1 MLRLRAVAVVSLGS
15 LCAAGV
21 LVSYLV
27 FPRAATTVLAIFAP
41 GVTYFLET
49 AVPAVALTIDD
60 GPDPEETPAIL
71 DVLRDHDA
79 HATFFLIGSRI
90 PGNEPLLARMRSEG
104 HELANHSYDDRMSLC
119 VPSAEL
125 ARSLAMTHAA
135 LSPFGAIRWFRPGSG
150 LFSRPMLKLAREQGY
165 RLALGD
171 VFPLDSGLSS
181 PRFQRW
187 YILQHV
193 QPGSIIILHDA
204 LSRGVRT
211 AAALGAVLPVLKD
224 RGFKIVTLTAL
235 ASLAA
240 EEAL

>member
-1 MLRLRAVAVVSLGS
+1 M
-15 LCAAGV
+15 
-21 LVSYLV
+21 
-27 FPRAATTVLAIFAP
+27 
-41 GVTYFLET
+41 
-49 AVPAVALTIDD
+49 
-60 GPDPEETPAIL
+60 
-71 DVLRDHDA
+71 RDHSV

-119 VPSAEL
+119 VPPAEL

-187 YILQHV
+187 YILQHA

-204 LSRGVRT
+204 LGGNPREQRV
-211 AAALGAVLPVLKD
+211 
-224 RGFKIVTLTAL
+224 
-235 ASLAA
+235 
-240 EEAL
+240 EAIS

>member
-1 MLRLRAVAVVSLGS
+1 MLRLRAVALVSLGS

-21 LVSYLV
+21 LLSYLV
-27 FPRAATTVLAIFAP
+27 FPRAATTVLTIFAP

-49 AVPAVALTIDD
+49 AVPAAALTIDD
-60 GPDPEETPAIL
+60 GPDPQETPAIL

-79 HATFFLIGSRI
+79 HATFLLIGSRI

-171 VFPLDSGLSS
+171 VFSLDS
-181 PRFQRW
+181 RFQRW
-187 YILQHV
+187 YILQHA

-204 LSRGVRT
+204 LGRGVRT
-211 AAALGAVLPVLKD
+211 AAALGAVLPILEN

-235 ASLAA
+235 VSLAA

>member
-1 MLRLRAVAVVSLGS
+1 VLRLRAVVLASLGS

-21 LVSYLV
+21 LLSYLV
-27 FPRAATTVLAIFAP
+27 YPRAAATVLATFAP

-79 HATFFLIGSRI
+79 HGTFFLIGSRI

-125 ARSLAMTHAA
+125 ARSLTMTHAA
-135 LSPFGAIRWFRPGSG
+135 LSSFGAIRWFRPGSG
-150 LFSRPMLKLAREQGY
+150 LFSRAMLKLARAQGY

-187 YILQHV
+187 YILQHA

-204 LSRGVRT
+204 LSRGVGT
-211 AAALGAVLPVLKD
+211 AAALRAVLPILKD

-235 ASLAA
+235 VTLAA

>member
-1 MLRLRAVAVVSLGS
+1 MLRLRAAALAS
-15 LCAAGV
+15 LCSLYAAGV
-21 LVSYLV
+21 LLSYLV
-27 FPRAATTVLAIFAP
+27 FPRAATTILAIFAP

-135 LSPFGAIRWFRPGSG
+135 L
-150 LFSRPMLKLAREQGY
+150 
-165 RLALGD
+165 
-171 VFPLDSGLSS
+171 
-181 PRFQRW
+181 
-187 YILQHV
+187 
-193 QPGSIIILHDA
+193 
-204 LSRGVRT
+204 RGCE
-211 AAALGAVLPVLKD
+211 
-224 RGFKIVTLTAL
+224 KIVCRGIAN
-235 ASLAA
+235 
-240 EEAL
+240 